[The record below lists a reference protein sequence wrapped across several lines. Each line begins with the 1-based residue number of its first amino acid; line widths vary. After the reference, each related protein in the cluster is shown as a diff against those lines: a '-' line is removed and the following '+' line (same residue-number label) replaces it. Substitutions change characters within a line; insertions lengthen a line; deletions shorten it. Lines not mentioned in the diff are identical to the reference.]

1 MIKRNKYQLVFVG
14 FIVILIACSKERLIE
29 SSVFD
34 TEKMKEIKLDLGVGL
49 ESFDVS
55 GIVNSIIESDSGS
68 QVGIFP
74 DRFTTSFNSAKVQL
88 KEMHSPFQKMMGDI
102 VSSDLNIQHSMDIN
116 VLDGQ
121 TTLELMNTETLPI
134 KIPINDATLDLYEWN
149 EATASWNQSNDVI
162 SFDQDT
168 FFIDASSLGK
178 LALASTVQN
187 TGSSVQIGLV
197 KDPYF
202 RSSGE
207 SYYYIPSTNIL
218 SRIESDEFSIESSV
232 DYHFISFGV
241 TEGDSIYL
249 HLHQGNSTVNEI
261 IQLNYQLKSRA
272 DFVSSLSFLN

>member
-1 MIKRNKYQLVFVG
+1 MIKRKKYQLVFVG

>member
-1 MIKRNKYQLVFVG
+1 MIKRKKYQLVFVG

-121 TTLELMNTETLPI
+121 TTLELKNTETLPI

-249 HLHQGNSTVNEI
+249 HLYQGNSTVNEI

-272 DFVSSLSFLN
+272 DFVSSISFLN